1 MLKFTLK
8 WLIRLMLLGIMLLTI
23 ILIAGNAYIDNQ
35 ASKLTPDPQADSVII
50 LGAHIEGHPLRPS
63 LMLQYRLDKA
73 IEYWEQNPNITMITT
88 GGRTV
93 GYPQSEAEVM
103 QQYLVRKG
111 IPESQI
117 LLEEDST
124 RTAHQFINAKVIS
137 DNAGKPMEN
146 TVIITNDFH
155 LPRAMILAKRSGLE
169 TVSGFASETPR
180 DNGSKITAYIREPL
194 ALLNSFLFDWP

>member
-35 ASKLTPDPQADSVII
+35 VSKLTPDPQADSVII

>member
-1 MLKFTLK
+1 
-8 WLIRLMLLGIMLLTI
+8 
-23 ILIAGNAYIDNQ
+23 
-35 ASKLTPDPQADSVII
+35 
-50 LGAHIEGHPLRPS
+50 
-63 LMLQYRLDKA
+63 MLQYRLDKA

-169 TVSGFASETPR
+169 KVSGFASETPR